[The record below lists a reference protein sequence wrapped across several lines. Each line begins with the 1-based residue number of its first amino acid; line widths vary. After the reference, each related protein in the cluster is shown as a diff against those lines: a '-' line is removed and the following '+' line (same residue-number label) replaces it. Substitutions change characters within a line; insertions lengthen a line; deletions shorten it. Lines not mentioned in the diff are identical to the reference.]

1 MASPDPVAVTLPR
14 GGRPYFPLTRQALG
28 ADFAVAGIVKDA
40 GDDPDVTHQA
50 LVLTAVRRR
59 GRGSGVTFRAGEG
72 VGTVTRGGLPL
83 AVGEPAINPA
93 PRKMMIETV
102 KDVAA
107 LHGDAG
113 DVEIEISIP
122 GGVALANG
130 TMNGRL
136 GIVGGLSILGT
147 TGVVVPFS
155 CASWIASIHRGIDV
169 ARAAGYRHVA
179 GATGSTSEA
188 AVRWMYALPEAAL
201 IDMGDFAGGMLKYLR
216 DHPIP
221 RLTVAGGFA
230 KIAKLGQGHLDLHSG
245 RSSVDFAWLAGL
257 MTELGA
263 DASQV
268 GRAREANTAGE
279 VLEMARAAGPCRW
292 PTPSRPSGARR
303 PARRSATRS
312 RSRS

>member
-1 MASPDPVAVTLPR
+1 MEDGRTSPSPA
-14 GGRPYFPLTRQALG
+14 RPWG

-155 CASWIASIHRGIDV
+155 CASWIGLD
-169 ARAAGYRHVA
+169 
-179 GATGSTSEA
+179 
-188 AVRWMYALPEAAL
+188 P
-201 IDMGDFAGGMLKYLR
+201 
-216 DHPIP
+216 
-221 RLTVAGGFA
+221 
-230 KIAKLGQGHLDLHSG
+230 QGH
-245 RSSVDFAWLAGL
+245 R
-257 MTELGA
+257 
-263 DASQV
+263 
-268 GRAREANTAGE
+268 
-279 VLEMARAAGPCRW
+279 
-292 PTPSRPSGARR
+292 RR
-303 PARRSATRS
+303 PGRRVPARGGGPPDLRRRPRSGGCTRS
-312 RSRS
+312 PRRP